1 MKFFNKKIYL
11 ILFFLVVIFFGTT
24 IYSKDNK
31 ILYTKHDISNY
42 FSGIVFAEQDY
53 TNDAFI
59 HLKKAKNLKNKHSN
73 YNIQFVRTLIL
84 LEKFDEAIAFSK
96 GIWNENESLFEID
109 LLIGLDYFIKEDYLK
124 AEKHFKRLKN
134 NFNYGPSFEIFL
146 SDILLS
152 WVKLSN
158 KNTEEGFEIF
168 KKIPDHYNNLK
179 KLQNI
184 FVLCYFD
191 DSKTQN
197 FFKKLVDDKK
207 ADFSRYNFFLVNYL
221 LLKNK
226 NEEANKIINEARKA
240 YNSNL
245 LIKQAEEFVMSG
257 KNNKIKNFF
266 NCKNNKDV
274 IAEFFYVI
282 ANMYSVESNYKVSNF
297 FLKIS
302 LFLNNKFT
310 PNKSLLAE
318 NYYYQKKYKLSK
330 KIYNSLKVIGP
341 VYSWHASL
349 RNALILLDTE
359 GKKNSALSLKVQF
372 DLLSNPNVEHFYE
385 LANFYKDIGYYSESI
400 KYYTHALK
408 NLNNDHFL
416 TPKILDRRGTSYE
429 KVGEWSKAEKDL
441 MESLKILPDQPFVL
455 NYLAYSWV
463 DKGENIDR
471 AIKMLKKATEIRK
484 DNGYIIDSLGW
495 AYYRNKNYLNAEK
508 YLQTA
513 VELLPYDPVIND
525 HYADTLWMLK
535 KNIQARYFWKHVL
548 NLDSTEIDLKKN
560 IRQKIIFGINKN
572 S

>member
-1 MKFFNKKIYL
+1 M
-11 ILFFLVVIFFGTT
+11 
-24 IYSKDNK
+24 
-31 ILYTKHDISNY
+31 
-42 FSGIVFAEQDY
+42 
-53 TNDAFI
+53 
-59 HLKKAKNLKNKHSN
+59 
-73 YNIQFVRTLIL
+73 
-84 LEKFDEAIAFSK
+84 
-96 GIWNENESLFEID
+96 
-109 LLIGLDYFIKEDYLK
+109 
-124 AEKHFKRLKN
+124 
-134 NFNYGPSFEIFL
+134 
-146 SDILLS
+146 
-152 WVKLSN
+152 
-158 KNTEEGFEIF
+158 
-168 KKIPDHYNNLK
+168 
-179 KLQNI
+179 
-184 FVLCYFD
+184 
-191 DSKTQN
+191 
-197 FFKKLVDDKK
+197 
-207 ADFSRYNFFLVNYL
+207 SR
-221 LLKNK
+221 
-226 NEEANKIINEARKA
+226 
-240 YNSNL
+240 
-245 LIKQAEEFVMSG
+245 

-274 IAEFFYVI
+274 IAEFFFVI
-282 ANMYSVESNYKVSNF
+282 ANMYSVEGNYKVSNF

-330 KIYNSLKVIGP
+330 KVYNSLKVIGP

-349 RNALILLDTE
+349 RNALILLDTD

-372 DLLSNPNVEHFYE
+372 DLLSKPNAEHFYE

-429 KVGEWSKAEKDL
+429 KVGEWGKAEKDL

-513 VELLPYDPVIND
+513 VELMPYDPVIND